1 LAALFASYFDVL
13 FAINEVLHPGE
24 KKILKFVNEECTLI
38 PENLETLIS
47 LIFQSGA
54 AGDLELLNELDAL
67 IDGLDK
73 LLMIEGF
80 HPEKN

>member
-1 LAALFASYFDVL
+1 LFARYFDVL
-13 FAINEVLHPGE
+13 FAIKEVLHPGE